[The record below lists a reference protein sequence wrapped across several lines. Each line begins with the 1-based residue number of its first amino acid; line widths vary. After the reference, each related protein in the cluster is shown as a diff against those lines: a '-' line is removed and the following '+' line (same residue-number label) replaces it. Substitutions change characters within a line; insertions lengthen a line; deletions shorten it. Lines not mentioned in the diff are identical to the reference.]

1 MKKCLAKRK
10 VSFFDPADIFNIG
23 SNALQTLMGGRL
35 FFSFLIYRMISML
48 ISE

>member
-1 MKKCLAKRK
+1 MKNCLAQHK
-10 VSFFDPADIFNIG
+10 VSFFNLADIFNIR
-23 SNALQTLMGGRL
+23 SSALQTLMGGRL